1 MKKKHF
7 QIRGIPSILWGNP
20 SNQLYIYIHGQSGYK
35 EEAETFAKIAVNH
48 GYQVLSID
56 LPEHGERKKEKNS
69 FDPWHVVPELLTI
82 MEYAKCNWNQI
93 SLYANS
99 IGAWYSMLSL
109 ENENLKECIF
119 VSPIL
124 DMQQLISNM
133 MLWANVSEEQLKHE
147 LIIPTSFGH
156 TLSWEYL
163 LYAKKHPITKWN
175 VPTKILYGKYDEL
188 TEISVVE
195 KFTEKFNC
203 SLTIMENSKHWF
215 NTPEELNALDEWIN
229 ALFK

>member
-7 QIRGIPSILWGNP
+7 QINGIPSILLGNP
-20 SNQLYIYIHGQSGYK
+20 SSKLYIYIHGQCGYK
-35 EEAETFAKIAVNH
+35 EEAEAFANIAVRH
-48 GYQVLSID
+48 GWQVLSID
-56 LPEHGERKKEKNS
+56 LPEHGERKEEKNS
-69 FDPWHVVPELLTI
+69 FDPWHVVPELVSI
-82 MEYAKCNWNQI
+82 MEYAKCHWNQI

-99 IGAWYSMLSL
+99 IGAWFSMLSF
-109 ENENLKECIF
+109 EKENLKECIF

-163 LYAKKHPITKWN
+163 QYVKQHPITQWN
-175 VPTKILYGKYDEL
+175 VPTNILYGKYDEL

-195 KFTEKFNC
+195 RFVEKFNC
-203 SLTIMENSKHWF
+203 NLAIMENGKHWF
-215 NTPEELNALDEWIN
+215 NTPEELNTLYKWLN
-229 ALFK
+229 TLVK

>member
-7 QIRGIPSILWGNP
+7 QINGIPSILLGNP
-20 SNQLYIYIHGQSGYK
+20 SSKLYIYIHGQCGYK
-35 EEAETFAKIAVNH
+35 EEAEAFANIAVRH
-48 GYQVLSID
+48 GWQVLSID
-56 LPEHGERKKEKNS
+56 LPEHGERKEEKNS
-69 FDPWHVVPELLTI
+69 FDPWHVVPELVSI
-82 MEYAKCNWNQI
+82 MEYAKCHWNQI

-99 IGAWYSMLSL
+99 IGAWFSMLSF
-109 ENENLKECIF
+109 EKENLKECIF

-163 LYAKKHPITKWN
+163 QYVKQHPITQWN
-175 VPTKILYGKYDEL
+175 VPTNILYGKYDEL

-195 KFTEKFNC
+195 RFVEKFNC
-203 SLTIMENSKHWF
+203 NLAIMENGKHWF
-215 NTPEELNALDEWIN
+215 NTPEELNALYKWLN
-229 ALFK
+229 TLVK

>member
-1 MKKKHF
+1 MEKKYF
-7 QIRGIPSILWGNP
+7 QIHGIPSILWGNP
-20 SNQLYIYIHGQSGYK
+20 SSKLYIYIHGQSGRK
-35 EEAETFAKIAVNH
+35 EEAEAFANIAVH
-48 GYQVLSID
+48 HKYQVLSID
-56 LPEHGERKKEKNS
+56 LPEHGERKKENDT
-69 FDPWHVVPELLTI
+69 FDPWHVIPELSSI
-82 MEYAKCNWNQI
+82 MEYAKYHWNQV

-99 IGAWYSMLSL
+99 IGAWFSMLSFKNEKL
-109 ENENLKECIF
+109 EECIF

-133 MLWANVSEEQLKHE
+133 MNWANVSEEQLKHE
-147 LIIPTSFGH
+147 LVIPTSFGH

-163 LYAKKHPITKWN
+163 LYANQHPITQWN

-195 KFTEKFNC
+195 KFTQKFNC

-215 NTPEELNALDEWIN
+215 NTPEELNALDEWIV

>member
-1 MKKKHF
+1 MQKKYFKIH
-7 QIRGIPSILWGNP
+7 GIPSILWGNP

-35 EEAETFAKIAVNH
+35 EEAEAFANIAVYH

-56 LPEHGERKKEKNS
+56 LPEHGEREKENNS
-69 FDPWHVVPELLTI
+69 FDPWHVVPELSTI
-82 MEYAKCNWNQI
+82 MEYVKCHWNQI

-99 IGAWYSMLSL
+99 IGAWYSMLSF
-109 ENENLKECIF
+109 ERDTLKECIF

-147 LIIPTSFGH
+147 LVIPTSFEH

-175 VPTKILYGKYDEL
+175 VPTKILYGRYDEL

-195 KFTEKFNC
+195 KFVQKFGC
-203 SLTIMENSKHWF
+203 SLTILENSKHWF

-229 ALFK
+229 ASFK